1 MNPNHANWKLLIV
14 EDDEDD
20 RRILNR
26 RLQQQWPNCDIREA
40 ATAEDGLLE
49 VLHELPDLVL
59 TDHRL
64 PQTTGIEFIGTLHQQ
79 FPAVPVIMVT
89 GWDGEEVAVRAL
101 QAGAASY
108 ISKSMLDKQLIPT
121 VINVLEMAQSQR
133 NRRRV
138 IDCLTAMD
146 QEYQIG
152 NDQDLISPLIRY
164 LQDQAGS
171 MYLFETTELLRIGIA
186 LQECLSNAIN
196 HGNLELDSELRQEDE
211 SIFHTLGEAR
221 RAKWPYCDRKVRVR
235 ATFARQQVTFV
246 IRDEGP
252 GFLVNKVKDPTDKV
266 GLHRIG
272 GRGLLLIRAF
282 MDAVSHNA
290 RGNEI
295 TLVKY
300 TSAGSALLAQRNV
313 SEPWIASSEMPVLSR
328 V

>member
-1 MNPNHANWKLLIV
+1 MFANHAEWKLLIV
-14 EDDEDD
+14 EDDDND
-20 RRILNR
+20 RRFLQR
-26 RLQQQWPNCDIREA
+26 RVQQQWPNCDIREA
-40 ATAEDGLLE
+40 ATAEAGLLE

-64 PQTTGIEFIGTLHQQ
+64 PQTTGTEFIGTLHQQ
-79 FPAVPVIMVT
+79 FPAVPVIMIT
-89 GWDGEEVAVRAL
+89 GWDGEEVAVKAL

-108 ISKSMLDKQLIPT
+108 ISKSMLDKHLIPT
-121 VINVLEMAQSQR
+121 IINVMEMARSQS

-138 IDCLTAMD
+138 ISCLTTME

-152 NDQDLISPLIRY
+152 NDLELISPLIRY

-171 MYLFETTELLRIGIA
+171 MYLFENADLLRIGIA

-221 RAKWPYCDRKVRVR
+221 RVKWPYCDRKVRVR

-252 GFLVNKVKDPTDKV
+252 GFLVSQVKDPTDKI
-266 GLHRIG
+266 GICRIG

-282 MDAVSHNA
+282 MDEVSHNA
-290 RGNEI
+290 RGNEV